1 MALLDV
7 VEEALTDSQSPLLNH
22 RVQTQQ
28 HLAQR
33 FHLRQ
38 VGHLRALSE
47 RGQLLQQSGE
57 FLTLGRMLAPA
68 AQQIFGI
75 QQDVHAFREE
85 QRDHA
90 RIAGLTSI
98 VMLAGAGFDQSGL
111 MQGVHLGQ
119 ELRGAFYRRQRFV
132 IEIGQPLA

>member
-1 MALLDV
+1 
-7 VEEALTDSQSPLLNH
+7 
-22 RVQTQQ
+22 
-28 HLAQR
+28 
-33 FHLRQ
+33 
-38 VGHLRALSE
+38 
-47 RGQLLQQSGE
+47 
-57 FLTLGRMLAPA
+57 MLAPA

-90 RIAGLTSI
+90 RIASLTSI

-119 ELRGAFYRRQRFV
+119 ELRGAFYWRQRFV
-132 IEIGQPLA
+132 IEIGQPLT